1 MAFIESTKDPDLCMQ
16 FMKLRAIFAIVEEN
30 FHGHNEECHICAVME
45 DRHPSRSPISTSYTS
60 PPQVECNSYT
70 CYSCSI
76 HWPVSIA
83 PGNVGRHTQ
92 VASIWASR
100 PQLYPQSSFW
110 IVDRPC
116 QNCLDM
122 EYQIRQLYVDHFP
135 PSSNLQSILVRICF
149 QRIWQ
154 VRKKRNQTVIG
165 DCHGQ
170 KWEYIVYD
178 SAMRSRINPVQV
190 VETLVY
196 QVEELFYSVDHDYQW
211 MGGLYQV
218 IYIKITNY
226 D

>member
-1 MAFIESTKDPDLCMQ
+1 M
-16 FMKLRAIFAIVEEN
+16 
-30 FHGHNEECHICAVME
+30 
-45 DRHPSRSPISTSYTS
+45 
-60 PPQVECNSYT
+60 
-70 CYSCSI
+70 
-76 HWPVSIA
+76 
-83 PGNVGRHTQ
+83 
-92 VASIWASR
+92 
-100 PQLYPQSSFW
+100 
-110 IVDRPC
+110 
-116 QNCLDM
+116 
-122 EYQIRQLYVDHFP
+122 
-135 PSSNLQSILVRICF
+135 
-149 QRIWQ
+149 
-154 VRKKRNQTVIG
+154 IG